1 MLAQMKKQSK
11 NKLSF
16 EQLCDLWFALEK
28 ELCVNPSDLSEFDSW
43 RLNFAFTTCLANF
56 SWTVK
61 EWNDAVAKQK
71 ARKQVVKQD
80 DS

>member
-1 MLAQMKKQSK
+1 MKKQSK

-28 ELCVNPSDLSEFDSW
+28 ELCINNSENSEFEAW

-56 SWTVK
+56 SWTVS

-71 ARKQVVKQD
+71 ARKQAQVTKRD